1 MPGSQLPTST
11 DRRRRRR
18 LRLIPIVGYS
28 IFALGLAYFFQEQAT
43 TTVLFVRHA
52 ETGEAMAAS
61 DDPPLNERG
70 RLRAEQ
76 LADFV
81 ADIDVVA
88 SVDAIYVNGTRRTQE
103 TAAPLAARLNITPWT
118 EEDHYDVDRFMS
130 RVLRRHKGQIV
141 LVVSHGDAI
150 APLIDELHGSKRLPP
165 FGPDDFG
172 ELYVVTIPWYGK
184 VKTLRFHYGD
194 VSAVRVSDAAVTAAP
209 PPADAVSAAGG
220 Q

>member
-1 MPGSQLPTST
+1 MAGSQLHTST

-18 LRLIPIVGYS
+18 LRLIPIIGYS
-28 IFALGLAYFFQEQAT
+28 IVALGLAYMAEQQAT

-52 ETGEAMAAS
+52 ETGEAMTAGA
-61 DDPPLNERG
+61 DPSLNERG

-118 EEDHYDVDRFMS
+118 EDYTDVGRFTG

-141 LVVSHGDAI
+141 LVVAQGDAI

-165 FGPDDFG
+165 FGPNDFG

-184 VKTLRFHYGD
+184 VKTLRLHYGD
-194 VSAVRVSDAAVTAAP
+194 APAVRVSDVAVSAP
-209 PPADAVSAAGG
+209 APADAAPAVGAP
-220 Q
+220 

>member
-1 MPGSQLPTST
+1 MPGPQLQTST

-61 DDPPLNERG
+61 DDPPLSERG

-88 SVDAIYVNGTRRTQE
+88 SVDAIYVSDKRRTQE
-103 TAAPLAARLNITPWT
+103 TAAPLAARLNLPVQTA
-118 EEDHYDVDRFMS
+118 DHYDVDRFMR
-130 RVLRRHKGQIV
+130 RVLRRHKGKIV
-141 LVVSHGDAI
+141 LIVSHGDAI

-172 ELYVVTIPWYGK
+172 ELYVVTIPWFGK
-184 VKTLRFHYGD
+184 VKTLRLHYGD
-194 VSAVRVSDAAVTAAP
+194 VPAMRVSDAARAAP
-209 PPADAVSAAGG
+209 PPTEVAPATAAP
-220 Q
+220 

>member
-1 MPGSQLPTST
+1 MAGPQLHTSA

-18 LRLIPIVGYS
+18 LRLIPIIGYS
-28 IFALGLAYFFQEQAT
+28 IVALGLAYMAEQQAT

-52 ETGEAMAAS
+52 ETAEAMAGS
-61 DDPPLNERG
+61 DDPSLNERG

-88 SVDAIYVNGTRRTQE
+88 SVDAIYVNDTRRAQE

-118 EEDHYDVDRFMS
+118 EDYTDVGRFTG

-141 LVVSHGDAI
+141 LVVAQGDAI

-165 FGPDDFG
+165 FGPNDFG

-184 VKTLRFHYGD
+184 VKTLRLHYGD
-194 VSAVRVSDAAVTAAP
+194 VPAVRVSDAAVSAP
-209 PPADAVSAAGG
+209 APADAVPAVGAP
-220 Q
+220 

>member
-1 MPGSQLPTST
+1 MPGSLLHTSA

-18 LRLIPIVGYS
+18 LRLIPIIGYS

-52 ETGEAMAAS
+52 ETGEAMAES
-61 DDPPLNERG
+61 DDPSLNERG

-88 SVDAIYVNGTRRTQE
+88 SVDAIYVSDKRRTQE
-103 TAAPLAARLNITPWT
+103 TAAPLAARLNINPWT
-118 EEDHYDVDRFMS
+118 EDPYDVDRFMS

-141 LVVSHGDAI
+141 LIVSYGDAI

-172 ELYVVTIPWYGK
+172 NLYVVTIPWFGK
-184 VKTLRFHYGD
+184 VKTLRLHYGD
-194 VSAVRVSDAAVTAAP
+194 VPAVRVSDAAATALAP
-209 PPADAVSAAGG
+209 ENALPAAVAP
-220 Q
+220 